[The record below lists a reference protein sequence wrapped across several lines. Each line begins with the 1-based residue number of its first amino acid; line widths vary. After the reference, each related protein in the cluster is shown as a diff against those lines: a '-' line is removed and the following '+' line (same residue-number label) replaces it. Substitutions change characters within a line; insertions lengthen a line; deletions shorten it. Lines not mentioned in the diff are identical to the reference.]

1 MARWSDGGWF
11 PYVPVAERRKMA
23 AREMEK
29 LRKKGHP
36 VAPVTLEGRTIVK
49 TFWGKAWCDNLE
61 SYRDYEN
68 RLPRGRTYVRNGA
81 VIDLQIS
88 ALEVKALVSGSSI
101 YKVAV
106 TIKALAPTLWRPI
119 CEDCTGGID
128 SLVELL
134 QGRFSKGV
142 MERICRQDRGLFPKP
157 SEIRFSC
164 TCPDG
169 ASMCKHV
176 AAVLYG
182 VGARLDERPELLFRL
197 RAVDENDLVADLGRT
212 LPFSNRPLDAGKV
225 LETDDVSALFGLD
238 MEGAGGAMAANG
250 TAPATSEPVD
260 RTGRKRIAT
269 KAAGRKKVAGSRPA
283 IADSD
288 ADTGIAQPSTVP
300 KAPPAKRTSKSRSA
314 GKATKTTRSSEP
326 AEQTPS
332 PSSSRTIRT
341 APRGVR
347 DTAKRKTSKPEIELT
362 PDGFVK
368 WWK

>member
-1 MARWSDGGWF
+1 MAPWFYEGWP
-11 PYVPVAERRKMA
+11 PYLPVAERRKQA
-23 AREMEK
+23 AREIEK

-36 VAPVTLEGRTIVK
+36 VAPVVLEGRTIAR

-61 SYRDYEN
+61 NYQDFDN

-88 ALEVKALVSGSSI
+88 ALEIKGVVSGSSI
-101 YKVAV
+101 YRVSV
-106 TIKALAPTLWRPI
+106 SITALAPTLWRSI
-119 CEDCTGGID
+119 CRDCAGGID

-157 SEIRFSC
+157 SDIRFSC

-182 VGARLDERPELLFRL
+182 VGARLDEAPELLFRL
-197 RAVDENDLVADLGRT
+197 RAVDEKDLVADLDT
-212 LPFSNRPLDAGKV
+212 ALPISNRPLDTGKV
-225 LETDDVSALFGLD
+225 LETDDISALFGLD
-238 MEGAGGAMAANG
+238 MAEIGDAIPNHGAMPAAPEPVARTGQRRTSPKGVGRKTVVRSRSTPPAPTAN
-250 TAPATSEPVD
+250 TRAAAPARQVRETRKSGRMPHSAEP
-260 RTGRKRIAT
+260 
-269 KAAGRKKVAGSRPA
+269 
-283 IADSD
+283 
-288 ADTGIAQPSTVP
+288 IAQTRPLDDPTNHKALKRSRDP
-300 KAPPAKRTSKSRSA
+300 KVVKGKGKRT
-314 GKATKTTRSSEP
+314 
-326 AEQTPS
+326 TP
-332 PSSSRTIRT
+332 
-341 APRGVR
+341 
-347 DTAKRKTSKPEIELT
+347 KPEIELT